1 MTNQEIKPPIASNK
15 KQNTNKPGY
24 CGIIILTV
32 VVSLLMSLI
41 VGFAASGLGKILVE
55 KLTGQEVETITQ
67 QEKVEEES
75 ATISAVE
82 KVKPAVVSIVV
93 TKDLQRYYRGNSPF
107 SDPFFRN
114 FFNDFGI
121 NEPEY
126 EEEVETEKQKI
137 GGGTG
142 FIISSDGMILT
153 NRHVVSDNGADYTVV
168 TNDGEEYEARILA
181 IDPLNDVAIAKIDAN
196 DLPIVELGDSDSLKE
211 GQTAI
216 AIGYTLGEYHNT
228 VTKGVISGLSR
239 AITAGG
245 ISDNSKENLE
255 NIIQTDAAINPGN
268 SGGPLV
274 NLSGQVIGINTA
286 VDFSGQLIGFAIPI
300 NDAKED
306 INSVKD
312 NGKIV
317 KPYLGVR
324 YVLIN
329 KKIAEENNLE
339 VDYGALVIRGE
350 GEEQIAV
357 IPGSPAD
364 KAEIVEN
371 DIILEIDGKKI
382 KQGNDLQK
390 VIGKY
395 KVGQEIKVKIWHKG
409 EEKEITVKLEER
421 K

>member
-1 MTNQEIKPPIASNK
+1 MNELKGTSKDINKNK
-15 KQNTNKPGY
+15 KYKSGY
-24 CGIIILTV
+24 CGVIAITIGI
-32 VVSLLMSLI
+32 SLLVSLI
-41 VGFAASGLGKILVE
+41 VGFAASGLGQILADKINGNDIQRITE
-55 KLTGQEVETITQ
+55 QEMI
-67 QEKVEEES
+67 EEES

-82 KVKPAVVSIVV
+82 KVQPAVVSIIV
-93 TKDLQRYYRGNSPF
+93 TKDLQKYYRSPSLF
-107 SDPFFRN
+107 NDPFFRE
-114 FFNDFGI
+114 FFRDYNYQ
-121 NEPEY
+121 NPEQDIDG
-126 EEEVETEKQKI
+126 EIEQQKI

-153 NRHVVSDNGADYTVV
+153 NRHVVSDNSANYTVI
-168 TNDGEEYEARILA
+168 TNDTKEHEARILA
-181 IDPLNDVAIAKIDAN
+181 VDPINDVAVVKIDVN
-196 DLPIVELGDSDSLKE
+196 NLPTVELGDSNELRA

-228 VTKGVISGLSR
+228 VTKGVISGLGRDIAAGDVNGRR
-239 AITAGG
+239 AE
-245 ISDNSKENLE
+245 SLE

-274 NLSGQVIGINTA
+274 NLTGQVIGINTA

-306 INSVKD
+306 IDSVKN

-324 YVLIN
+324 YVMLN
-329 KKIAEENNLE
+329 KKIAEENSIE

-350 GEEQIAV
+350 GEGELAI

-364 KAEIVEN
+364 KAGVVEN
-371 DIILEIDGKKI
+371 DIILELDGKKI
-382 KQGNDLQK
+382 TLGHDLQK
-390 VIGKY
+390 AISKH
-395 KVGQEIKVKIWHKG
+395 KVGEEVMLKIWHKG
-409 EEKEITVKLEER
+409 DEKEISAKLEER